1 MVMEDFSYFYQCGGV
16 FNHVV
21 SLFCL
26 AALTTLIMHASGRQ
40 SAGEQPYL
48 RLGERF
54 IALGVASGVL
64 GTLFGVM
71 EMSAAL
77 AVIDEAMTQAASNR
91 AMGIVPIPLVWSLLC
106 AIPLWVATTIMR
118 HRAPAVA

>member
-1 MVMEDFSYFYQCGGV
+1 MEDFSYFYQCGGV
-16 FNHVV
+16 FNHLV
-21 SLFCL
+21 SLFGL
-26 AALTTLIMHASGRQ
+26 AALTTLVMHAVGRRNEGD
-40 SAGEQPYL
+40 SSLL

-54 IALGVASGVL
+54 TALAVASGVL

-77 AVIDEAMTQAASNR
+77 ATVPDEMAAQASNR

-106 AIPLWVATTIMR
+106 AIPLWLATGCMRYRGASVA
-118 HRAPAVA
+118 